1 MHWMMPDGLET
12 SPATYILVVGAAFL
26 LTGADKGGFAAV
38 GSLAFPMLLFVL
50 PPRFALG
57 MWAPILVLL
66 DIFTL
71 RHYPKEW
78 RIRPLVIIA
87 PWVLI
92 GLVVGWFLLDRLD
105 ARILKLI
112 VGFLSVG
119 FVALDPIRAFLV
131 KKAMKDVPGQEYRGW
146 RPGWVAAS
154 PFGLAAGISTMVA
167 HAAGPV
173 TTIYFL
179 LQHMDKRIFVG
190 TAARFYFVFNTVK
203 LPFLIHNHVI
213 TADTLLKSLWLV
225 PFAPLTV
232 WLGAALNKRLPAAG
246 FRPIIYGLLAVTG
259 IYLICANWRPTS
271 AG

>member
-1 MHWMMPDGLET
+1 MNWILPEGLET
-12 SPATYILVVGAAFL
+12 APTTYLLVVGAALL

-50 PPRFALG
+50 PARFALG

-66 DIFTL
+66 DVFTL

-78 RIRPLVIIA
+78 RIQPLITIA
-87 PWVLI
+87 PWVLA
-92 GLVVGWFLLDRLD
+92 GLVAGWFLLDRLD
-105 ARILKLI
+105 ARLLKLI
-112 VGFLSVG
+112 VGVLSVA
-119 FVALDPIRAFLV
+119 FVVLDPIRALLV
-131 KKAMKDVPGQEYRGW
+131 RREAKETPGDLQHGW
-146 RPGWVAAS
+146 RPGWLAAS

-179 LQHMDKRIFVG
+179 LQHMDKRVFVG

-203 LPFLIHNHVI
+203 IPFLVQNHVI
-213 TADTLLKSLWLV
+213 TADTLIKSLWLV

-232 WLGAALNKRLPAAG
+232 WLGAALNKRLPATA
-246 FRPIIYGLLAVTG
+246 FRPVIYGLLAITG
-259 IYLICANWRPTS
+259 AYLIYKN
-271 AG
+271 G